1 MPKRKHFFFQE
12 GFPYILNLQHFDQY
26 KNSFWFH
33 VTGMLSHP
41 WQHVLSVLERCVI
54 LLLAPQNQPNQQQQP
69 HNNLQLDM
77 VQLRR
82 GTCGFIVVGFLN
94 PSSSPV
100 NALRLRVF
108 FFRSARTSQSDPAR
122 PSARPSTRKVFISVI
137 FNRHKG
143 TATKALPTNIPQ
155 TIFRQESFVSL
166 DGSNTLVM
174 PTQLLL

>member
-1 MPKRKHFFFQE
+1 MKPQKHFFWSRV
-12 GFPYILNLQHFDQY
+12 GFARSNVWLTGHPNSERPRPIAIHWPQKHPGPAIIFLFLFVLQLYFMCWIQVQCPYILNLQHFDQY

-108 FFRSARTSQSDPAR
+108 FFRSARTS
-122 PSARPSTRKVFISVI
+122 
-137 FNRHKG
+137 
-143 TATKALPTNIPQ
+143 
-155 TIFRQESFVSL
+155 
-166 DGSNTLVM
+166 
-174 PTQLLL
+174 